1 MLKNLFARVIRKQE
15 NSSTDESPVIKIL
28 HKIRDEL
35 ANQISLAKNIDEKI
49 NIKTISQ
56 KSHELDRI
64 IITSNLSDED
74 KLMLQKFSA
83 TLVKGDVTVKS
94 LRYEKQDIARILSN
108 LQDV

>member
-1 MLKNLFARVIRKQE
+1 MLKNLFSRVTRKQE
-15 NSSTDESPVIKIL
+15 NPSIDESPVIKIL
-28 HKIRDEL
+28 HEIRDEL
-35 ANQISLAKNIDEKI
+35 TNQISLAKNTDDKI

-64 IITSNLSDED
+64 IVSSNLSDED

-83 TLVKGDVTVKS
+83 TLVKGNVTIKS
-94 LRYEKQDIARILSN
+94 LRYEKQDLERILSN

>member
-1 MLKNLFARVIRKQE
+1 MRKQE